1 VLQEQ
6 PADAEVDNEGMEADD
21 NEDVA
26 DDNEAAAAGEL
37 EHETDEDD

>member
-1 VLQEQ
+1 VQLS
-6 PADAEVDNEGMEADD
+6 DAEADNEEIQDD

-26 DDNEAAAAGEL
+26 NDNEPAAAADEGEL